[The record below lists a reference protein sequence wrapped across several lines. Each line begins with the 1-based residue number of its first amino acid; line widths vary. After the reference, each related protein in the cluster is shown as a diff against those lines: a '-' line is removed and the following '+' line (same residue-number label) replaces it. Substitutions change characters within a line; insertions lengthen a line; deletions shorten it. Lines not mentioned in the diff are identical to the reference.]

1 MPLQSLFTNALL
13 NDIESSHLLQQTIA
27 ALQANKFVQV
37 KIYIYTILFI
47 FLNSSVPLENSFFL
61 SLLFFFFVVVLKCP
75 WQPLLG
81 RKNEM
86 EKQRKEIK
94 ELWKQEQN
102 KMVSIIIVS
111 SICEHLKIMSN
122 LSAYIPWEDAY
133 LIL

>member
-47 FLNSSVPLENSFFL
+47 FLNSSVPLENSFFFSFL
-61 SLLFFFFVVVLKCP
+61 FFFVVVLKCP

-122 LSAYIPWEDAY
+122 LLAYIPWKDAY